1 MFTENKSI
9 SISSLG
15 ETKLIAQIRR
25 WLGDVTPPS
34 PEGMGDD
41 CAVVTVPQGKQILTS
56 DSLSYG
62 QHFDHNIDPKDAGA
76 KLIKRNLS
84 DIAAMGATAK
94 CYTLS
99 LTIPELDKEWLK
111 DFSSSLKE
119 SSKLFNVDL
128 IGGDTTK
135 GPLNISI
142 NMMGSIEINS
152 PIKRSGANEGDDI
165 YVSGELGS
173 AALCLKKI
181 KKGEMPLE
189 SDLNSLNRPIPR
201 LELGSALKNLASSC
215 IDVSD
220 GLEQDLSHILKSSG
234 VGAIIDTQE
243 LPLSDSVIHYVKDK
257 NDWSLPLCGGDDY
270 ELCFTAGKSKRD
282 KISAISESLGIRVTR
297 IGEINSQKKLE
308 VVGYTGPRTSYQH
321 F

>member
-1 MFTENKSI
+1 MNEFDLIQSYFNWEVTDPSVE
-9 SISSLG
+9 LG
-15 ETKLIAQIRR
+15 
-25 WLGDVTPPS
+25 V
-34 PEGMGDD
+34 GDD
-41 CAVVTVPQGKQILTS
+41 AALFNLNPGHQLVTSTDTLVEGVHFFKDDSPIDIAYKSLAV
-56 DSLSYG
+56 
-62 QHFDHNIDPKDAGA
+62 
-76 KLIKRNLS
+76 NLS
-84 DIAAMGATAK
+84 DMAAMGAAAK

-119 SSKLFNVDL
+119 SSRLFNVHL
-128 IGGDTTK
+128 IGGDTSK

-152 PIKRSGANEGDDI
+152 SIKRSGANEGDEI

-173 AALCLKKI
+173 AAFCLKKI
-181 KKGEMPLE
+181 KKGEIPLE
-189 SDLNSLNRPIPR
+189 SDLNALNRPIPR

-243 LPLSDSVIHYVKDK
+243 LPLSDSVMQYVKDT

-282 KISAISESLGIRVTR
+282 KISAISESLGTRVTR
-297 IGEINSQKKLE
+297 IGEIISQKKLE
-308 VVGYTGPRTSYQH
+308 VIGYKGPRNSYQH

>member
-1 MFTENKSI
+1 MNEFDLIQSYFNWEITDSSI
-9 SISSLG
+9 ELG
-15 ETKLIAQIRR
+15 
-25 WLGDVTPPS
+25 V
-34 PEGMGDD
+34 GDD
-41 CAVVTVPQGKQILTS
+41 AALFNLNPGHQLVTSTDTLVEGVHFFKDDSPRDIAYKSLAV
-56 DSLSYG
+56 
-62 QHFDHNIDPKDAGA
+62 
-76 KLIKRNLS
+76 NLS
-84 DIAAMGATAK
+84 DMAAMGATAK

-119 SSKLFNVDL
+119 SSKLFNVHL

-181 KKGEMPLE
+181 KKGEIPLE

-243 LPLSDSVIHYVKDK
+243 LPLSDSVMHYVKDK

-282 KISAISESLGIRVTR
+282 KISAISESLGTRVTR
-297 IGEINSQKKLE
+297 IGEIISQKKLE
-308 VVGYTGPRTSYQH
+308 VIGYKGPRNSYQH

>member
-1 MFTENKSI
+1 MNEFDLIQSYFNWEISDPSI
-9 SISSLG
+9 ELG
-15 ETKLIAQIRR
+15 
-25 WLGDVTPPS
+25 V
-34 PEGMGDD
+34 GDD
-41 CAVVTVPQGKQILTS
+41 AALFNLNPGHQLVTSTDTLVEGVHFFKDDSPIDIAYKSLAV
-56 DSLSYG
+56 
-62 QHFDHNIDPKDAGA
+62 
-76 KLIKRNLS
+76 NLS
-84 DIAAMGATAK
+84 DMAAMGAAAK

-119 SSKLFNVDL
+119 SSKLFNVHL

-181 KKGEMPLE
+181 KKGEIPLE

-243 LPLSDSVIHYVKDK
+243 LPLSDSVMHYVKDK

-282 KISAISESLGIRVTR
+282 KISAISESLGTRVTR
-297 IGEINSQKKLE
+297 IGEIISQKKLE
-308 VVGYTGPRTSYQH
+308 VVGYTGPRNSYQH

>member
-1 MFTENKSI
+1 MNEFDLIQSYFNWEVTDPSVE
-9 SISSLG
+9 LG
-15 ETKLIAQIRR
+15 
-25 WLGDVTPPS
+25 V
-34 PEGMGDD
+34 GDD
-41 CAVVTVPQGKQILTS
+41 AALFNLNPGHQLVTSTDTLVEGIHFFKDDSPIDIAYKSLAV
-56 DSLSYG
+56 
-62 QHFDHNIDPKDAGA
+62 
-76 KLIKRNLS
+76 NLS
-84 DIAAMGATAK
+84 DMAAMGAAAK

-119 SSKLFNVDL
+119 SSKLFNVHL

-181 KKGEMPLE
+181 KKGEIPLE

-243 LPLSDSVIHYVKDK
+243 LPLSDSVMHYVKDK

-282 KISAISESLGIRVTR
+282 KISAISESLGTRVTR
-297 IGEINSQKKLE
+297 IGEIISQKKLE
-308 VVGYTGPRTSYQH
+308 VIGYTGPRNSYQH

>member
-1 MFTENKSI
+1 MNEFDLIQSYFNWEITDPSI
-9 SISSLG
+9 ELG
-15 ETKLIAQIRR
+15 
-25 WLGDVTPPS
+25 V
-34 PEGMGDD
+34 GDD
-41 CAVVTVPQGKQILTS
+41 AALFTLNPGHQLVTSTDTLVEGV
-56 DSLSYG
+56 
-62 QHFDHNIDPKDAGA
+62 HFFKDASPKDIAYKSLA
-76 KLIKRNLS
+76 VNLS

-119 SSKLFNVDL
+119 SSKLFNVHL

-152 PIKRSGANEGDDI
+152 PIKRSGANDGDDI

-181 KKGEMPLE
+181 KKGEIPLE

-243 LPLSDSVIHYVKDK
+243 LPLSDSVMHYVKDT

-282 KISAISESLGIRVTR
+282 KISAISESLGTRVTR
-297 IGEINSQKKLE
+297 IGEIISQKKLE
-308 VVGYTGPRTSYQH
+308 VIGYTGPRNSYQH

>member
-1 MFTENKSI
+1 MNEFDLIQSYFNWEVTDPSI
-9 SISSLG
+9 ELG
-15 ETKLIAQIRR
+15 
-25 WLGDVTPPS
+25 V
-34 PEGMGDD
+34 GDD
-41 CAVVTVPQGKQILTS
+41 AALFNLNPGHQLVTSTDTLVEGVHFFKDDSPIDIAYKSLAV
-56 DSLSYG
+56 
-62 QHFDHNIDPKDAGA
+62 
-76 KLIKRNLS
+76 NLS
-84 DIAAMGATAK
+84 DMAAMGAAAK

-119 SSKLFNVDL
+119 SSKLFNVHL

-181 KKGEMPLE
+181 KKGEIPLE
-189 SDLNSLNRPIPR
+189 SDLNAFNRPIPR

-234 VGAIIDTQE
+234 VGAIIDAQE
-243 LPLSDSVIHYVKDK
+243 LPLSDSVMHYVKDT

-282 KISAISESLGIRVTR
+282 KISAISESLGTRVTR

-308 VVGYTGPRTSYQH
+308 VVGYTGPRNSYQH

>member
-1 MFTENKSI
+1 MNEFDLIQSYFNWEVTD
-9 SISSLG
+9 SSVELG
-15 ETKLIAQIRR
+15 
-25 WLGDVTPPS
+25 V
-34 PEGMGDD
+34 GDD
-41 CAVVTVPQGKQILTS
+41 AALFTLNPGHQLVTSTDTLVEGVHFFQDDSPRDIAYKSLAV
-56 DSLSYG
+56 
-62 QHFDHNIDPKDAGA
+62 
-76 KLIKRNLS
+76 NLS

-111 DFSSSLKE
+111 DFSSSLKD
-119 SSKLFNVDL
+119 SSKLFNVHL

-181 KKGEMPLE
+181 KKGEIPLE
-189 SDLNSLNRPIPR
+189 SDLYALNRPIPR

-220 GLEQDLSHILKSSG
+220 GLEQDLSHILESSG
-234 VGAIIDTQE
+234 VGAKIDTQE
-243 LPLSDSVIHYVKDK
+243 LPLSDSVMHYVKDT

-270 ELCFTAGKSKRD
+270 ELCFTASKSKRD
-282 KISAISESLGIRVTR
+282 KISAISESLGTRVTR
-297 IGEINSQKKLE
+297 IGEIISQKKLE
-308 VVGYTGPRTSYQH
+308 VVGYTGPRNSYQH

>member
-1 MFTENKSI
+1 MNEFDLIQSYFNWEVTDPSVE
-9 SISSLG
+9 LG
-15 ETKLIAQIRR
+15 
-25 WLGDVTPPS
+25 V
-34 PEGMGDD
+34 GDD
-41 CAVVTVPQGKQILTS
+41 AALFTLNPGHQLVTSTDTLVEGV
-56 DSLSYG
+56 
-62 QHFDHNIDPKDAGA
+62 HFFKDASPRDIA
-76 KLIKRNLS
+76 YKSLAVNLS
-84 DIAAMGATAK
+84 DMAAMGATAK

-119 SSKLFNVDL
+119 SSKLFNVHL

-181 KKGEMPLE
+181 KKGEIPLE

-234 VGAIIDTQE
+234 VGAIINTQQ
-243 LPLSDSVIHYVKDK
+243 LPLNDSVMHYVKDT

-282 KISAISESLGIRVTR
+282 KISAISESLGTRVTR

>member
-1 MFTENKSI
+1 MNEFDLIQSYFNWEITDPSI
-9 SISSLG
+9 ELG
-15 ETKLIAQIRR
+15 
-25 WLGDVTPPS
+25 V
-34 PEGMGDD
+34 GDD
-41 CAVVTVPQGKQILTS
+41 AALFTLNPGHQLVTSTDTLVEGI
-56 DSLSYG
+56 
-62 QHFDHNIDPKDAGA
+62 HFFKDASPRDIA
-76 KLIKRNLS
+76 YKSLAVNLS

-119 SSKLFNVDL
+119 SSKLFNVHL

-142 NMMGSIEINS
+142 TMMGSIEINNS
-152 PIKRSGANEGDDI
+152 IKRSGAKDGDDI

-181 KKGEMPLE
+181 KKGEIPLE
-189 SDLNSLNRPIPR
+189 SDLNALNRPIPC

-220 GLEQDLSHILKSSG
+220 GLEQDLSHVLKSSG

-243 LPLSDSVIHYVKDK
+243 LPLSDSVMHYVKDT

-282 KISAISESLGIRVTR
+282 KISAISESLGTRVSR

-308 VVGYTGPRTSYQH
+308 VIGYKGPRNSYQH

>member
-1 MFTENKSI
+1 MNEFDLIQSYFNWEITDPSI
-9 SISSLG
+9 ELG
-15 ETKLIAQIRR
+15 
-25 WLGDVTPPS
+25 V
-34 PEGMGDD
+34 GDD
-41 CAVVTVPQGKQILTS
+41 AALFTLNPGHQLVTSTDTLVEGV
-56 DSLSYG
+56 
-62 QHFDHNIDPKDAGA
+62 HFFKDASPRDIA
-76 KLIKRNLS
+76 YKSLAVNLS
-84 DIAAMGATAK
+84 DMAAMGATAK

-119 SSKLFNVDL
+119 SSKLFNVHL

-181 KKGEMPLE
+181 KKGEIPLE

-243 LPLSDSVIHYVKDK
+243 LPLSDSVMHYVKDK

-282 KISAISESLGIRVTR
+282 KISAISESLGTRVTR
-297 IGEINSQKKLE
+297 IGEIISQKKLE
-308 VVGYTGPRTSYQH
+308 VIGYKGPRNSYQH

>member
-1 MFTENKSI
+1 MNEFDLIQSYFNWEVTDPSVE
-9 SISSLG
+9 LG
-15 ETKLIAQIRR
+15 
-25 WLGDVTPPS
+25 V
-34 PEGMGDD
+34 GDD
-41 CAVVTVPQGKQILTS
+41 AALFNLNPGHQLVTSTDTLVEGVHFFKDDSPIDIAYKSLAV
-56 DSLSYG
+56 
-62 QHFDHNIDPKDAGA
+62 
-76 KLIKRNLS
+76 NLS
-84 DIAAMGATAK
+84 DMAAMGATAK

-119 SSKLFNVDL
+119 SSKLFHVHL

-181 KKGEMPLE
+181 KKGEIPLE

-243 LPLSDSVIHYVKDK
+243 LPLSDSVMHYVKDT

-282 KISAISESLGIRVTR
+282 KISAISESLGTRVTR
-297 IGEINSQKKLE
+297 IGEIISQKKLE
-308 VVGYTGPRTSYQH
+308 VVGYTGPRNSYQH

>member
-1 MFTENKSI
+1 MNEFDLIQSYFNWEITDPSI
-9 SISSLG
+9 ELG
-15 ETKLIAQIRR
+15 
-25 WLGDVTPPS
+25 V
-34 PEGMGDD
+34 GDD
-41 CAVVTVPQGKQILTS
+41 AALFTLNPGHQLVTSTDTLVEGI
-56 DSLSYG
+56 
-62 QHFDHNIDPKDAGA
+62 HFFKDASPRDIA
-76 KLIKRNLS
+76 YKSLAVNLS

-119 SSKLFNVDL
+119 SSKLFNVHL

-181 KKGEMPLE
+181 KKGEIPLE

-243 LPLSDSVIHYVKDK
+243 LPLSDSVMHYVKDK

-282 KISAISESLGIRVTR
+282 KISAISESLGTRVTR
-297 IGEINSQKKLE
+297 IGEIISQKKLE
-308 VVGYTGPRTSYQH
+308 VIGYTGPRNSYQH

>member
-1 MFTENKSI
+1 MNEFDLIQSYFNWEISDPSI
-9 SISSLG
+9 ELG
-15 ETKLIAQIRR
+15 
-25 WLGDVTPPS
+25 V
-34 PEGMGDD
+34 GDD
-41 CAVVTVPQGKQILTS
+41 AALFNLNPGHQLVTSTDTLVEGV
-56 DSLSYG
+56 
-62 QHFDHNIDPKDAGA
+62 HFFKDASPRDIA
-76 KLIKRNLS
+76 YKSLAVNLS
-84 DIAAMGATAK
+84 DMAAMGAAAK

-119 SSKLFNVDL
+119 SSKLFNVHL

-181 KKGEMPLE
+181 KKGEIPLE

-243 LPLSDSVIHYVKDK
+243 LPLSDSVMHYVKDT

-282 KISAISESLGIRVTR
+282 KISAISESLGTRVTR
-297 IGEINSQKKLE
+297 IGEIISQKKLE
-308 VVGYTGPRTSYQH
+308 VIGYTGPRNSYQH